1 MQLKKILFGI
11 LAITLAIAP
20 ISKGIAFE
28 GKNSIAETQSADK
41 RAQFP
46 GGKEELKKWLKENM
60 DYPEEAKRYG
70 TVVIDFVVKKN
81 GKLAEFKIHKG
92 VNEELDIIAV
102 EILRGMPKWEPA
114 MKDGVAVESNVQLPV
129 KFVPISQ
136 RGSLNEE
143 ENEEK

>member
-1 MQLKKILFGI
+1 MQLKRICFGL
-11 LAITLAIAP
+11 LAITLAVAP

-28 GKNSIAETQSADK
+28 GNSSIVENQSTDQ

-60 DYPEEAKRYG
+60 DYPEDAKRYG

-81 GKLAEFKIHKG
+81 GKLDKFKVHKG
-92 VNEELDIIAV
+92 VNEDLDILAV

-114 MKDGVAVESNVQLPV
+114 TKNGKAIDSNVQLPV
-129 KFVPISQ
+129 KFIPKSVK
-136 RGSLNEE
+136 GDLD
-143 ENEEK
+143 